1 MSVIP
6 NPSDSSDPNQD
17 DSTDEEFDEKN
28 LPAPDSVPDEQTVLP
43 NLTGVP
49 TQRKYAFKITLP
61 QDPKQRK
68 QLPEDINGMLLWILT
83 DVAEETCI
91 DSVETLMFPSPEGLR
106 IILHPRPSYLD
117 GNRDTQTKLDTF
129 GEKFHTTAT
138 SKLKSAIKNR
148 VPPRVTVE
156 FGHLDLEPIG
166 TTDVTTSRLY
176 GKHDGQ
182 QLNSGIAKQQPLE
195 VLFSTLQKNH
205 DPFLYQV
212 IVEESS
218 GNLNTVVRLA
228 TYHPK
233 DNYTGDR
240 GFAELAT
247 KGKPTDPARVFG
259 KENVVSNHNIDK
271 RYHDITYREFIDGS
285 NKAHVSY
292 RYRRGDQFTT
302 KAELRRKADKIKEI
316 VLGKKEHNWLM
327 NGDTTGHPLYEDEFN
342 RHKRLN
348 LTPGQLLSFVRVV
361 ERKWE
366 TNPWLAVP
374 GRSAPVFRKIDEVEI
389 QTSAVSSPTPE
400 IDIDSDDNADNKEVA
415 NQGASG
421 HQDLEDWFLVIGK
434 ESGDVIFKVV
444 QTTESLPDCRI
455 ESDDGRV
462 HSINRDNQSPVVA
475 VEIESRNKTKTSNTL
490 KNAERAYAAN
500 RDVIFVYEEKDVETG
515 YTHLARPYNDDY
527 TDADDNKTGVILYN
541 KTDCVTTT
549 DGWTLVR
556 EGLDSLTYILRGAEL
571 TAVDGD
577 EIIAQGDASDRLSTF
592 DWECHC
598 YKKVDGKYR
607 IETLD
612 GEFKTEYAAKQA
624 FLADWTKVHEPHI
637 PTALTYL
644 DFSTVV
650 YRDKETKAPKLWE
663 PSPEWATSDKSK
675 TWKAGIKRFVED
687 HIVTRD
693 DEQELTYDELDAAF
707 SQWFEAQCEYEAPP
721 RSVIGQHLPDEL
733 SDAKTG
739 ASGNKYKYFDGY
751 GLKMNP
757 NLEPPNLQGPPADY
771 DSNRSATD
779 GDTETTD
786 DSTTEAKDATQTATD
801 DTTETTDTEASTEN
815 SADETTTDA
824 PTAAAE
830 DTSAT
835 TDTTT
840 GDGAADKH
848 DSNDEPSDDPEGDE
862 APEKSEDDHNADLTD
877 FE

>member
-1 MSVIP
+1 MSVDT

-17 DSTDEEFDEKN
+17 DSTSDSSTEES

-43 NLTGVP
+43 KLAGAP
-49 TQRKYAFKITLP
+49 TQRRYAFKITLP
-61 QDPKQRK
+61 RDPKQRE

-83 DVAEETCI
+83 DVAEENCI

-166 TTDVTTSRLY
+166 TTKVTTSRLY
-176 GKHDGQ
+176 GENNAH
-182 QLNSGIAKQQPLE
+182 QLNSGISTPKPLE
-195 VLFSTLQKNH
+195 VLFANLKQNH

-212 IVEESS
+212 IVVES
-218 GNLNTVVRLA
+218 GGKLNTAVRLA

-259 KENVVSNHNIDK
+259 KENVVSNHDCVAE
-271 RYHDITYREFIDGS
+271 RYHNITYKEFVDGS
-285 NKAHVSY
+285 VKAHVFY
-292 RYRRGDQFTT
+292 RYKRTNQNTPKSEIRT
-302 KAELRRKADKIKEI
+302 KADKIKRT
-316 VLGKKEHNWLM
+316 VLGKQENQWLL
-327 NGDTTGHPLYEDEFN
+327 NGDTTGHPICNDEFN
-342 RHKRLN
+342 RHKLLN

-361 ERKWE
+361 EQQWD

-374 GRSAPVFRKIDEVEI
+374 GRSAPDFQKIKEVTI
-389 QTSAVSSPTPE
+389 DTPAE
-400 IDIDSDDNADNKEVA
+400 SGPMADLDIDSADEGVSNE
-415 NQGASG
+415 GAMG
-421 HQDLEDWFLVIGK
+421 HQNLEQWFLSTAI
-434 ESGDVIFKVV
+434 ESGDTANKVD
-444 QTTESLPDCRI
+444 QTSESLPDSRI

-462 HSINRDNQSPVVA
+462 HSINRDGLSPVVP
-475 VEIESRNKTKTSNTL
+475 VEIESKNVTKGSNTL
-490 KNAERAYAAN
+490 KNAERAYATD

-515 YTHLARPYNDDY
+515 YDHLASTYNYDY
-527 TDADDNKTGVILYN
+527 TDGDDNTTGVILYN

-556 EGLDSLTYILRGAEL
+556 EGLDSVTYILRGAEL
-571 TAVDGD
+571 TAVDDD
-577 EIIAQGDASDRLSTF
+577 EIIAQGDANERLSTF
-592 DWECHC
+592 DWECHR
-598 YKKVDGKYR
+598 YNEVDGKHR

-612 GEFKTEYAAKQA
+612 GELKAEYAAKQA

-644 DFSTVV
+644 GFSTLT
-650 YRDKETKAPKLWE
+650 YRDNETDELKLWE
-663 PSPEWATSDKSK
+663 PSPEWVTSDKSE
-675 TWKAGIKRFVED
+675 TWKAGIKQFIED

-693 DEQELTYDELDAAF
+693 DRKELTYDELDAAL
-707 SQWFEAQCEYEAPP
+707 SQWFEAHCEYEAPP
-721 RSVIGQHLPDEL
+721 RSVIGQHLPEEL

-751 GLKMNP
+751 GWKMNP
-757 NLEPPNLQGPPADY
+757 NLNPPNLQGPPADY
-771 DSNRSATD
+771 DPDNDVTE
-779 GDTETTD
+779 GTTETTD
-786 DSTTEAKDATQTATD
+786 DDTAKVEDATQTTD
-801 DTTETTDTEASTEN
+801 DDTETTEN
-815 SADETTTDA
+815 SADETAADA
-824 PTAAAE
+824 PTVTTE
-830 DTSAT
+830 DASSDASAT

-840 GDGAADKH
+840 VDGAADEH
-848 DSNDEPSDDPEGDE
+848 DGSDEPSDDPEDDE
-862 APEKSEDDHNADLTD
+862 ATEESEDDHNADLTD